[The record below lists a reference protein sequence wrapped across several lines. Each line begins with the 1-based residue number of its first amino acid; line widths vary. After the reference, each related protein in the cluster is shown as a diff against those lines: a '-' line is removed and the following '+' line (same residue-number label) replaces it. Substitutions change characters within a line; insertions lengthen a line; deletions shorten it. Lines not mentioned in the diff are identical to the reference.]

1 MDISAFPYGAQVC
14 FCTWGIP
21 VKLDQIDAM
30 QLVMRKDLWTQVGGS
45 SDQQKKGD
53 GFMHEEVAKRP
64 VIAAIPETLAGH
76 GWKNSLSFPL
86 LIRA

>member
-30 QLVMRKDLWTQVGGS
+30 QLVMRKDLWIHVGGS
-45 SDQQKKGD
+45 SDQQEKGD
-53 GFMHEEVAKRP
+53 GFM
-64 VIAAIPETLAGH
+64 
-76 GWKNSLSFPL
+76 
-86 LIRA
+86 